1 MSKFIG
7 IDISKNKF
15 DCAFLKEN
23 KKWEQKKHDYTSEGI
38 CLFYENLPLGDRVFV
53 MEATGPYYLKL
64 AYFLYEKGE
73 KVAIVNP
80 LKIRRFA
87 QMRFE
92 RIKTDKA
99 DARIIASYGESE
111 ELQLWE
117 PLEEHIVDI
126 RQICSVMERL
136 VKDRTAWK
144 NKQEA
149 LENDPKHSLLALK
162 EIDEMIAY
170 ISKKLVDLEDKL
182 DELIKDHYDDQNKI
196 IRSIPGIGPKTAI
209 MLLALTNGF
218 ARFDTYKEF
227 ISYVGL
233 SPRIYDSG
241 TIKGRARICKLGMSR
256 ARQLLYMAA
265 RSASKYNTACRLLYL
280 RLLEKGKAKKLALIA
295 VANKL
300 VKQAFALTSKSEFYA
315 KDFAL

>member
-7 IDISKNKF
+7 IDISKSKF
-15 DCAFLKEN
+15 DSAFEKDP
-23 KKWEQKKHDYTSEGI
+23 KRWEQRKFDYSSEGI
-38 CLFYENLPLGDRVFV
+38 CLFYENLPPGDRVIV
-53 MEATGPYYLKL
+53 MEATGTYYLKL
-64 AYFLYEKGE
+64 AYFLHEKGE

-99 DARIIASYGESE
+99 DARIIASYGQSE
-111 ELQLWE
+111 EVKLWE
-117 PLEEHIVDI
+117 PLEEHIIDI
-126 RQICSVMERL
+126 RQICSVIERL
-136 VKDRTAWK
+136 VKDRTAWY
-144 NKQEA
+144 NKREA
-149 LENDPKHSLLALK
+149 LENDPHHSLMALG
-162 EIDEMIAY
+162 EIKGMIEY
-170 ISKKLVDLEDKL
+170 ITKRLNDLEGKL
-182 DELIKDHYDDQNKI
+182 DLLIGEHFVEENKI

-218 ARFDTYKEF
+218 ARFDSYKEF
-227 ISYVGL
+227 IAYVGL
-233 SPRIYDSG
+233 SPRICDSG
-241 TIKGRARICKLGMSR
+241 TFKGKVHICKIGMGR

-265 RSASKYNTACRLLYL
+265 RAASKYNDACRMLYQ

-300 VKQAFALTSKSEFYA
+300 VKQAFALTNKSELYV
-315 KDFAL
+315 KNFAF

>member
-7 IDISKNKF
+7 IDISKSKF
-15 DCAFLKEN
+15 DSAFERDPMR
-23 KKWEQKKHDYTSEGI
+23 WEQRKFDYSSEGI
-38 CLFYENLPLGDRVFV
+38 CLFYESLPQVDRVII
-53 MEATGPYYLKL
+53 MEATGTYYLKL
-64 AYFLYEKGE
+64 AYFLHEKGE

-99 DARIIASYGESE
+99 DARIIASYGQSE
-111 ELQLWE
+111 EVKLWE
-117 PLEEHIVDI
+117 PLEEHIIDI
-126 RQICSVMERL
+126 RQICSVIERL
-136 VKDRTAWK
+136 VKDRTAWY
-144 NKQEA
+144 NKKEA
-149 LENDPKHSLLALK
+149 LENDPHHSLVALG
-162 EIDEMIAY
+162 EIKGMIEY
-170 ISKKLVDLEDKL
+170 ITQRLNDLEEKL
-182 DELIKDHYDDQNKI
+182 DQLIGEHFVEENKI

-218 ARFDTYKEF
+218 TRFDTYKQF
-227 ISYVGL
+227 VAYVGL
-233 SPRIYDSG
+233 SPRIHDSG
-241 TIKGRARICKLGMSR
+241 TVKGKVHICKIGMGR

-265 RSASKYNTACRLLYL
+265 RAASKYNDACRMLYQ

-300 VKQAFALTSKSEFYA
+300 IKQAFALTNKSELYA
-315 KDFAL
+315 ENFAS